1 MNIPRPSI
9 HRPGLAAANTR
20 TPRAFRRGALLI
32 DAIIGAI
39 LLGISLAVILSLGGR
54 AISSQAEGEQL
65 RTAAMLIDERL
76 NLILMSGV
84 EGYTSK
90 FDLTGTC
97 DPPFQNFTYRVDIG
111 GGQSGD
117 PYTVAV
123 TVEWSAAGRTK
134 SETIETRIAPR
145 LGDDPDPIRQPAQ
158 AIQRTE

>member
-1 MNIPRPSI
+1 MHDALQTPRP
-9 HRPGLAAANTR
+9 L
-20 TPRAFRRGALLI
+20 PRRRGALLI

-76 NLILMSGV
+76 NLVLMSGV

-90 FDLTGTC
+90 FDLTGAC
-97 DPPFQNFTYRVDIG
+97 EPPFQNFTYKVDIG

-123 TVEWSAAGRTK
+123 TVEWFAAGRSK
-134 SETIETRIAPR
+134 SETVETLIAPR
-145 LGDDPDPIRQPAQ
+145 LGDDPDPIRQPDQ
-158 AIQRTE
+158 PVQRTE